1 LYAQA
6 RGAEEQE
13 QQAVAV
19 HYFLLREYS
28 PFVGSPREQ
37 ALVDDGLTP
46 LEERRNW
53 AARNRFLYD
62 TYLRWRSLKESLH
75 YNRLATE
82 GQLDQFEVHYR
93 FLSAFVH
100 PVTDV
105 MGLLYGRNRAWPTY
119 DHYASELVLLYLN
132 LLAAR
137 ELMDFAR
144 MASRAPSV
152 PISGWPA
159 IEARCEL
166 ADRLCWHLWIPGQSP
181 HSYDRWV
188 TANQRGF
195 EIVRDDFSRRGE
207 VTPPEA
213 LDDAEV
219 RYYTNPFQRLVAMH
233 MSAREM
239 ITGFVY
245 KSPWERDD
253 AQFR

>member
-1 LYAQA
+1 M
-6 RGAEEQE
+6 
-13 QQAVAV
+13 
-19 HYFLLREYS
+19 REYS
-28 PFVGSPREQ
+28 PFVGSPRDQ
-37 ALVDDGLTP
+37 ALFEDGLTP

-53 AARNRFLYD
+53 AARNRFLYE
-62 TYLRWRSLKESLH
+62 TYLRWRSLKESLQ
-75 YNRLATE
+75 YNGLATE
-82 GQLDQFEVHYR
+82 DQLDQLGVHYR

-105 MGLLYGRNRAWPTY
+105 TELLYGRNQAWPTY

-132 LLAAR
+132 VLAAR

-144 MASRAPSV
+144 MALQAPSV

-159 IEARCEL
+159 IEERCKL
-166 ADRLCWHLWIPGQSP
+166 ADRLCWHLWFPGQSP

-207 VTPPEA
+207 VTPPRA

-219 RYYTNPFQRLVAMH
+219 RYYTNPLQRLVAMH
-233 MSAREM
+233 MSTREM

-245 KSPWERDD
+245 QSPWQRDD